1 LYQKRVYSILVLGVI
16 AFVLLPWYRIEGG
29 FYGFSWQG
37 SFLSER
43 DLQPGFMQV
52 FLQGRWWL
60 LATFLPLLLGFPVM
74 WFKPVEKTARLI
86 FVLGIFGFLI
96 ILLQSFAID
105 FSGWAYVFLDTSF
118 GSLAQ
123 GQPALGAG
131 GIALAL
137 VFVYMMAFGAAG
149 MGALKGDS
157 FIASA
162 ISILMLL
169 IIVFTIYPLLAM
181 FVSAFQDFRG
191 VFVPERFSENMFH
204 EGIWGLKCLGGA
216 ERCGVAW
223 QTLFLALM
231 TALAST
237 LLGLCCALIATRS
250 GFIFKKQLRLLTI
263 LPIITPPFVIGLA
276 LLLLFGRSGIV
287 SSFFQYSFDIE
298 LGRWLYGFWGI
309 WIAQILSFT
318 PIAFLVL
325 VGVVEGI
332 SPSLEE
338 ASQTLKAGRWGTFRK
353 VTLPLMAPGLANAF
367 LLNFIESMADF
378 GNPLVLGGSYNVLST
393 DIFYAVVGAQNDP
406 ARAAVLSIVLLLFA
420 LGIFLL
426 QRLWLAGKNYTTVT
440 GKGDSGIHAALPRR
454 IYWPCCAIVLPWV
467 GFTIILYGMII
478 YGGFVEVWGLDHSF
492 TLSHYWRAFSV
503 TFHEGSLVWSG
514 AAWKSFWTTMEISLI
529 SAPLT
534 AAVGLLAA
542 WLIVRQRFWGKNAFE
557 FCLMLSF
564 AIPGTVIGVSYIT
577 AFNMQPLEMTG
588 SALILVACFVFR
600 NMPVGVRGGIAA
612 MSQLDKSLDEASLT
626 LRANSARTAF
636 KIVLPLLKPA
646 ITSALVYSF
655 VRAVTSISAV
665 IFLVSAQHNMAT
677 AYIVG
682 MVEYGDYGMAIAY
695 SSALIFVMVA
705 VIVIFQLLV
714 GRRKLR
720 RENRVAKADIKPVIV
735 AGRV

>member
-1 LYQKRVYSILVLGVI
+1 VLYQKRVYSVLIMGVI

-29 FYGFSWQG
+29 FFGFSWVS
-37 SFLSER
+37 SFFGQS
-43 DLQPGFMQV
+43 DLQPGLMQV
-52 FLQGRWWL
+52 LLQGRWWIVL
-60 LATFLPLLLGFPVM
+60 VFLCLVLGFPVM
-74 WFKPVEKTARLI
+74 LFKPVEKTACLI
-86 FVLGIFGFLI
+86 LALGIAGLLI
-96 ILLQSFAID
+96 LTLQSFAIGYVGWSYD
-105 FSGWAYVFLDTSF
+105 FLENMF

-123 GQPALGAG
+123 GQLALGTGA
-131 GIALAL
+131 IVLAL
-137 VFVYMMAFGAAG
+137 VFVYMIAFGAAG

-157 FIASA
+157 FVVSA
-162 ISILMLL
+162 IAILMLL
-169 IIVFTIYPLLAM
+169 IIVFTVYPLLAM
-181 FVSAFQDFRG
+181 FISAFQDITG
-191 VFVPERFSENMFH
+191 AFVPERFSENMFH
-204 EGIWGLKCLGGA
+204 EGIWSLKCLGQG

-237 LLGLCCALIATRS
+237 ILGLFCALIATRS
-250 GFIFKKQLRLLTI
+250 NFMFKKQLRLLTI

-287 SSFFQYSFDIE
+287 SSFFQYAFNIE

-338 ASQTLKAGRWGTFRK
+338 ASQTLKADRWGTFRK

-420 LGIFLL
+420 LGVFLL

-440 GKGDSGIHAALPRR
+440 GKGDSGIHAALPGRV
-454 IYWPCCAIVLPWV
+454 YWLCCAIVVPWV
-467 GFTIILYGMII
+467 SFTIILYGMII

-492 TLSHYWRAFSV
+492 TLSHYWRAFAV
-503 TFHEGSLVWSG
+503 TFNDGSLVWSG

-542 WLIVRQRFWGKNAFE
+542 WLIVRQKFWGKNAFE

-564 AIPGTVIGVSYIT
+564 AIPGTVIGVSYIA
-577 AFNMQPLEMTG
+577 AFNMTPLEMTG

-636 KIVLPLLKPA
+636 KVVLPLLKPA

-695 SSALIFVMVA
+695 SSSLIFVMVG
-705 VIVIFQLLV
+705 VIVVFQLLV
-714 GRRKLR
+714 GKRKLR
-720 RENRVAKADIKPVIV
+720 RENRVSTPPNVV
-735 AGRV
+735 ATPI